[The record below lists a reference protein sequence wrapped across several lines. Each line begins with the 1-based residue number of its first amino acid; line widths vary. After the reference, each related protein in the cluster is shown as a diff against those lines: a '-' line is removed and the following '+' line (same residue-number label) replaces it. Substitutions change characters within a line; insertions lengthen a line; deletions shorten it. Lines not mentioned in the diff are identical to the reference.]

1 VDNKNEQSM
10 KTITFISAFFL
21 SFTSFGQIKNWSL
34 NFAITGQ
41 VVNYQGKEYKNI
53 YPTIQTNETSINQ
66 QIRKHNRRFE
76 YILQNRTDFKNESFQ
91 NLFPDTL
98 KMTGIYRATL
108 EDNLKTKSYFMKLAL
123 PLIQKVKTKEKY
135 SKSEVMD
142 IASKFFYC
150 DAVRPD
156 TTIGL
161 HICIGINGQ
170 EMKSKKDYTLLEAI
184 CFEAIFEKMFASQGA
199 STKYMD
205 NFSESVEKYSKINK
219 ELAKS
224 GLEPY
229 LLKVRQD
236 VYSDMKNDE
245 SLRETL
251 FSFFDRNKDNIPFI
265 ISN

>member
-1 VDNKNEQSM
+1 M
-10 KTITFISAFFL
+10 KTSIFIYLFFL
-21 SFTSFGQIKNWSL
+21 SFTSVGQIENWSS

-41 VVNYQGKEYKNI
+41 VVNYEGKEYKNI

-66 QIRKHNRRFE
+66 QIKKHNRRFE

-98 KMTGIYRATL
+98 KMTGIYRNSIKNNPKIT
-108 EDNLKTKSYFMKLAL
+108 NYFMKLAQ
-123 PLIQKVKTKEKY
+123 PLIQKVKVKERY
-135 SKSEVMD
+135 SKLEVMD
-142 IASKFFYC
+142 IASKFFFC

-170 EMKSKKDYTLLEAI
+170 EIKSKKDYTLLEAI
-184 CFEAIFEKMFASQGA
+184 CFEAIFEKMFASRGT

-219 ELAKS
+219 GLAKS
-224 GLEPY
+224 GLESY

-251 FSFFDRNKDNIPFI
+251 FSFFERNKDNLPFI
-265 ISN
+265 VSK

>member
-1 VDNKNEQSM
+1 M
-10 KTITFISAFFL
+10 KTTIFIYFIFL
-21 SFTSFGQIKNWSL
+21 NFTSFGQIDNWSS

-41 VVNYQGKEYKNI
+41 VVNYQGKDYKNI
-53 YPTIQTNETSINQ
+53 YPTIETNQTSINQ
-66 QIRKHNRRFE
+66 QIKKYNRRFE

-98 KMTGIYRATL
+98 KMTGIYR
-108 EDNLKTKSYFMKLAL
+108 KSIENNPKMKIYFMKLAQ
-123 PLIQKVKTKEKY
+123 PLIQKVKIKEKY
-135 SKSEVMD
+135 STLEVMD

-170 EMKSKKDYTLLEAI
+170 EIKSEKDYTLLEAI
-184 CFEAIFEKMFASQGA
+184 CFEAIFEKMFASRGTF
-199 STKYMD
+199 TKYMD
-205 NFSESVEKYSKINK
+205 NFSKSVEKYSKINK
-219 ELAKS
+219 ILSKS
-224 GLEPY
+224 GLEQY

-251 FSFFDRNKDNIPFI
+251 FSFLDRNKDNLPFI
-265 ISN
+265 VSK

>member
-1 VDNKNEQSM
+1 M
-10 KTITFISAFFL
+10 KTTIFISFIFL
-21 SFTSFGQIKNWSL
+21 NFTSFGQIKNWSS

-41 VVNYQGKEYKNI
+41 VVNYQGKDYKNI
-53 YPTIQTNETSINQ
+53 YPTIQTNETPINQ

-98 KMTGIYRATL
+98 KMTGIYRNSI
-108 EDNLKTKSYFMKLAL
+108 ENNPKIKKYFMKLAQ
-123 PLIQKVKTKEKY
+123 PLIQKVKIEEKY
-135 SKSEVMD
+135 SMSEIMD
-142 IASKFFYC
+142 VASKFFYC

-170 EMKSKKDYTLLEAI
+170 EIKSERDYTLLEAI
-184 CFEAIFEKMFASQGA
+184 CFEAIFEKMFSSRGT

-205 NFSESVEKYSKINK
+205 NFSESVEKYSKINRG
-219 ELAKS
+219 LAKY
-224 GLEPY
+224 GLEAY

-251 FSFFDRNKDNIPFI
+251 FSFFDRNKDNLPFI
-265 ISN
+265 ISK